1 MLDVNQDYRT
11 TKNDH
16 MMQYHQKHGEATIK
30 IGSKAY
36 VPSIQYEDRPILAIR
51 TYTAP
56 YTAVINLAYYY
67 HHGAHRCNVLQDSEL
82 GSSVYCYPDI
92 STVLNAI
99 DVSESW
105 D

>member
-1 MLDVNQDYRT
+1 MMLNVNQSFRSKKHD
-11 TKNDH
+11 NE
-16 MMQYHQKHGEATIK
+16 MQYHMKHGEATIK
-30 IGSKAY
+30 CGSKSF

-99 DVSESW
+99 DIS
-105 D
+105 